1 MKKMAV
7 QKSQRSKRKVKLRLR
22 NNKYLNGNIAGRLL
36 LNKNKISIKIKRFTN
51 LHLF

>member
-22 NNKYLNGNIAGRLL
+22 NNRYLNSNSANNLL
-36 LNKNKISIKIKRFTN
+36 LGKSRVTIKIKRFTF
-51 LHLF
+51 LQLF